1 MNGALELADSGT
13 DNEISENV
21 QALKI
26 QDKLEVIFIV
36 VFVVDILIKIYFQFA
51 NIRNR
56 DTSERSNLKDT
67 YDKEMETQVSSSSGK
82 SKDVV
87 EKEHFIEDPRV

>member
-21 QALKI
+21 RALRI
-26 QDKLEVIFIV
+26 QRLEVIFIV

>member
-36 VFVVDILIKIYFQFA
+36 VFVVDVLIKIYFQFA

-67 YDKEMETQVSSSSGK
+67 YDKEMET
-82 SKDVV
+82 
-87 EKEHFIEDPRV
+87 